1 MEQHIWR
8 IVAGIFL
15 LSSLGCQ
22 GLRTFPMAAR
32 AGDTITGF
40 MGGTGKTMTTETTT
54 VSMYPVS
61 NPATKYYPY
70 LRSIFYVYPDPT
82 SKVANYQPSPMIN
95 TITGGD
101 LYQGIAV
108 MDLPL
113 DVLPGSY
120 TVELNGKA
128 GISKFNLDIIPGVGQ
143 SDDFSDI
150 SWTPQDISTLEPAP
164 QKKIYFDIGYTV
176 GAVDLQ
182 VYYDTTVI
190 APTDINVVSS
200 KFNQG
205 AGTFE
210 NFQNM
215 LFWREQGGVL
225 HINILCPR
233 GVSSQYIQLAIIY
246 PEGVATPGIG
256 IDSFKC
262 FDLNGNVISGIQ
274 AH

>member
-1 MEQHIWR
+1 
-8 IVAGIFL
+8 
-15 LSSLGCQ
+15 
-22 GLRTFPMAAR
+22 MAAR

-120 TVELNGKA
+120 TVELNGNA

-143 SDDFSDI
+143 SDDFSDM
-150 SWTPQDISTLEPAP
+150 SWTPQDVRGLEPAP
-164 QKKIYFDIGYTV
+164 QKRIVLDSGYTV

-182 VYYDTTVI
+182 VYYNTTVI
-190 APTDINVVSS
+190 APTDINVVSFS
-200 KFNQG
+200 INKG
-205 AGTFE
+205 AGTFGK
-210 NFQNM
+210 FQNM

-225 HINILCPR
+225 HISVLAPK
-233 GVSSQYIQLAIIY
+233 GVYSQQIRLAIVY
-246 PEGVATPGIG
+246 PEGVADPGIG
-256 IDSFKC
+256 IDSFNC